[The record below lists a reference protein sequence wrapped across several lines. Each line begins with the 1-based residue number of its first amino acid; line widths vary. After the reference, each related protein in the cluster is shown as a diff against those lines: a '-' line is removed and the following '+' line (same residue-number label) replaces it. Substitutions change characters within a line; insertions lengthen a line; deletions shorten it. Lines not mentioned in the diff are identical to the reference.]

1 MDHIEIVINGEK
13 VAIARDIDNIAALID
28 HLDLQNRRFFIVEK
42 NREVVKKEDYATTA
56 VVAGDQFE
64 IVHFVGGG

>member
-1 MDHIEIVINGEK
+1 MEIMINGEK
-13 VAIARDIDNIAALID
+13 VKITADIDNIAKLIE
-28 HLDLQNRRFFIVEK
+28 HLDLKNRRFFIVEK
-42 NREVVKKEDYATTA
+42 NREVVKKEDYTTTA